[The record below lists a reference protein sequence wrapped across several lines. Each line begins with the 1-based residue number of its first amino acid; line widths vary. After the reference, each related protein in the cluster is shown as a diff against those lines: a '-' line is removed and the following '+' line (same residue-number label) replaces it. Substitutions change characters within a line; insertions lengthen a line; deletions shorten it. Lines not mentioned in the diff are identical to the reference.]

1 MRNQFIAIEGNIG
14 AGKTTLATLLAEELN
29 ALLIQEQFEK
39 NSFLPLF
46 YNDPERYAFP
56 LEMSFLAD
64 RYQQLKHQLSSPGL
78 FNSLI
83 ISDYFINK
91 SLIFARKTLQAD
103 EYKLYSRLFNIIS
116 ASLRKPDLLVY
127 LYSDIPTLQKNIK
140 NRGRDYE
147 GKITD
152 EYLKKIQASYFD
164 FIRVQTNLSVIIID
178 NSNLDFVNN
187 KDDYERIKTIITKTH
202 SHGIHRYSLK

>member
-1 MRNQFIAIEGNIG
+1 MTNQFIAIEGNIG
-14 AGKTTLATLLAEELN
+14 AGKTSLAKMLADDMN
-29 ALLIQEQFEK
+29 ALLIKEQFEK

-64 RYQQLKHQLSSPGL
+64 RYQQLKYQLSSPGL

-103 EYKLYSRLFNIIS
+103 EFKLYSRLFNIIS
-116 ASLRKPDLLVY
+116 ASLRKPDLLIY
-127 LYSDIPTLQKNIK
+127 LYSDIPSLQENIK
-140 NRGRDYE
+140 KRGRDYE
-147 GKITD
+147 QKIKD
-152 EYLKKIQASYFD
+152 EYLEKIQASYFD
-164 FIRVQTNLSVIIID
+164 FIRVQTNLSIVIID
-178 NSNLDFVNN
+178 SSNLDFVHN
-187 KDDYERIKTIITKTH
+187 KEDYDKIKEITEHNH
-202 SHGIHRYSLK
+202 SHGIHRYSF